1 MTNDLILKAGNE
13 LSAAELEG
21 VILALAAFKSF
32 IAEESLEVD
41 DNFIVELS
49 SSVVNRNDT
58 SVLLSDNVDLIID
71 ISVCDLLYFLGS
83 LDSLIVSDLNLRLCN
98 AYSL

>member
-1 MTNDLILKAGNE
+1 M
-13 LSAAELEG
+13 
-21 VILALAAFKSF
+21 ILALAAFKSF
-32 IAEESLEVD
+32 IAEESLKVD

-49 SSVVNRNDT
+49 SSVINRNDT

-83 LDSLIVSDLNLRLCN
+83 LDSLIVSNLNLRLCN